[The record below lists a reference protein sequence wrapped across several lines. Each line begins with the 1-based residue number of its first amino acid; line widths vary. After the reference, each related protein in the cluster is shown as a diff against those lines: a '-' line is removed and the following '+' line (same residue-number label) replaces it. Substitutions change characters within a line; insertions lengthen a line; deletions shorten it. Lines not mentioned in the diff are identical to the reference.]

1 MATPISPSIVRAFT
15 REVYLQALE
24 IKGLKTLSEVGDS
37 DNIFNKGLD
46 LLGVMVLVQLL
57 KLL

>member
-1 MATPISPSIVRAFT
+1 LATPISPSIVRAFT